1 MLKYYSALTQVIILG
16 FVCFCCPGMFNALN
30 SMGGAG
36 QVDDNTGTNANVAL
50 YTTFAVFGLLG
61 GGVNNLIGPRFT
73 IFLGGLTYALYSG
86 SFLYYNHTHQPVFS
100 IVAGA
105 ILGIGAG
112 LLWAAQGAVMMS
124 YPTEDRKGAYIALF
138 WVIFNLGG
146 VLGGLIPF
154 GLNFHGSAGPV
165 NDGTYIGFL
174 ALEILGAILGLALAP
189 PERVIRE
196 DGTNVE
202 LRKEPVF
209 SEFLQ
214 VLKLFTNKWMLA
226 LTPAFFVSNFFYTYQ
241 FNVVNGALFNTRT
254 RGFNSVFYWGSQMV
268 GAFFLGKL
276 LDNTRL
282 TRKKRGAYGL
292 FIAFGGFMAVWLGG
306 LFLQLQ
312 FTRDTPETDKYNPH
326 NTIDFTD
333 SARAAGPIILYVCY
347 GLMDAIFQTFCYWLM
362 GTLTNDMTTLSR
374 FSGYYKGVQSA
385 GAAVAWRIDA
395 VGTPFLTQLIVNWA
409 LLAVSLPVMFV
420 VVWRIRDTS
429 QHDLVHQNEKE
440 DVSVSDKQGTPA
452 TP

>member
-1 MLKYYSALTQVIILG
+1 MLKYHSALAQVIILG

-30 SMGGAG
+30 GMGGAG

-50 YTTFAVFGLLG
+50 YSTFAVFGLLG
-61 GGVNNLIGPRFT
+61 GGVNNIIGPRFT
-73 IFLGGLTYALYSG
+73 IFMGGLTYALYTG
-86 SFLYYNHTHQPVFS
+86 SFLYYNHTHKPAFS
-100 IVAGA
+100 IASGA

-112 LLWAAQGAVMMS
+112 LLWAAQGAIMMA
-124 YPTEDRKGAYIALF
+124 YPTEERKGSYIALF

-154 GLNFHGSAGPV
+154 GLNFDGSAGPV

-174 ALEILGAILGLALAP
+174 VIELLGAALGLALAP

-202 LRKEPVF
+202 LRKEPVLL
-209 SEFLQ
+209 EFLQ
-214 VLKLFTNKWMLA
+214 VLKLFGNKWMIA
-226 LTPAFFVSNFFYTYQ
+226 MTPAFFVSNFFYTYQ
-241 FNVVNGALFNTRT
+241 FNVINGSLFNTRT

-268 GAFFLGKL
+268 GAFVLGRL
-276 LDNTRL
+276 LDNTRWA
-282 TRKKRGAYGL
+282 RKKRGTVGL
-292 FIAFGGFMAVWLGG
+292 IVTFGGFMAVWLGG

-333 SARAAGPIILYVCY
+333 SSRAAGPIILYVCY
-347 GLMDAIFQTFCYWLM
+347 GLMDAVFQTFCYWLM
-362 GTLTNDMTTLSR
+362 GTMTNDITTLSR

-385 GAAVAWRIDA
+385 GAAVAWRVDA
-395 VGTPFLTQLIVNWA
+395 IGTSYLAQLIINWG
-409 LLAVSLPVMFV
+409 LLAVSLPIMAV
-420 VVWRIRDTS
+420 VVWRIRDTNRDDS
-429 QHDLVHQNEKE
+429 AHRDEKE
-440 DVSVSDKQGTPA
+440 AAYASDEQGSPVTA
-452 TP
+452 